1 MEDKKRRP
9 SFLKIGFS
17 GWFILCLLAL
27 IYCGFNYYG
36 NIPLDD
42 LKKQYSYD
50 DSKIMNI
57 VGMNVHYRVSGTG
70 EPLVLL
76 HGTGSSL
83 HTWEGWTKELSQ
95 DYQVISL
102 DLPGFGLTG
111 KHFANDYSIKAYTD
125 FLDVFLDKLG
135 VTKINLAGNSLGGH
149 IAWQY
154 ALDHSNRVKKLILVN
169 SSGFK
174 KDEED
179 VTLAFRLANIPVVNK
194 LMLRV
199 TPKSLIES
207 SLEEVYHNDQ
217 KVTEKLVNRVHS
229 LQLRR
234 GNRQAFIDKSS
245 FDYADRTADLK
256 NVSCPTLVQW
266 GKTDQ
271 WLPVDWAK
279 NFEAAIPNARVIIY
293 DKAGHVPMEELPV
306 ETAGDVRLFLQRLVE
321 DSRLRL
327 LNF

>member
-1 MEDKKRRP
+1 MENKKRRP
-9 SFLKIGFS
+9 SFLKIGFY
-17 GWFILCLLAL
+17 GWFILSMLAL
-27 IYCGFNYYG
+27 IYGGFNYYN
-36 NIPLDD
+36 NIPLAE
-42 LKKQYSYD
+42 LKKQYSYE
-50 DSKIMNI
+50 DSKTINI
-57 VGMNVHYRVSGTG
+57 VGMNVHYRVTGTG

-83 HTWEGWTKELSQ
+83 HTWEGWTKELSDQ
-95 DYQVISL
+95 YQVISL
-102 DLPGFGLTG
+102 DLPGFGFTG

-125 FLDVFLDKLG
+125 FLDIFLDKLG

-169 SSGFK
+169 ASGFQ
-174 KDEED
+174 KDEAD

-199 TPKSLIES
+199 TPKSLVES
-207 SLEEVYHNDQ
+207 SLEETYYNDN
-217 KVTEKLVNRVHS
+217 KVTEALVNRFHS

-245 FDYADRTADLK
+245 FEYADRSKDLK
-256 NVSCPTLVQW
+256 DINCPTLIQW
-266 GKTDQ
+266 GKYDE

-293 DKAGHVPMEELPV
+293 DQAGHVPMEELPD
-306 ETAGDVRLFLQRLVE
+306 ETARDVRLFLESGSVTPITE
-321 DSRLRL
+321 G
-327 LNF
+327 